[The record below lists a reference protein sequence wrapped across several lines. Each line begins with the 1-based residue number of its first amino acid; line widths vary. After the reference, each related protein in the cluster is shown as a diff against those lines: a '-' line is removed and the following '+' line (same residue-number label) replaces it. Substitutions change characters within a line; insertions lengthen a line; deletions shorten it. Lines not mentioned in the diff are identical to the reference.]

1 MGCYKWI
8 IEMIFEKDFAER
20 LGGETEPVQYVGKI
34 GDSISRIRWTVI
46 GVIFLRY
53 DPHGE
58 DLKL

>member
-1 MGCYKWI
+1 
-8 IEMIFEKDFAER
+8 MIFEKDFAER